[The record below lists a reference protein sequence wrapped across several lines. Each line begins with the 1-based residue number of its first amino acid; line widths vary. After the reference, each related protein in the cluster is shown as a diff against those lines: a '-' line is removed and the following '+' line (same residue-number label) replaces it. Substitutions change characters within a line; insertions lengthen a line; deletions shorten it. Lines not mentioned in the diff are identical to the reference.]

1 MGSASDVDYRI
12 MTNFVDFYTTMF
24 GFVNFRLYH
33 ALNLQY
39 PPKLPGLE
47 INETKD
53 DMAVEEY
60 NELVAA
66 LNHSLVGIAPPTE
79 EEVDEFPTVEG
90 SDKLE
95 EAKKEAK
102 AVQQLQCLFKGL
114 KFFISREV
122 PRESVVIVVRSCE
135 GEVSWDSSLFPG
147 ANYDETD
154 ESITHQI
161 VDRPMVEK
169 QYLSRYYIQPQWI
182 YDCVNFR
189 KLLPVED
196 YFIGANLPPHISPF
210 VTERFGDY
218 IPPEK
223 QMLLAQERG
232 EALTDKEEDEE
243 EEVEESSDD
252 DSEAENPKSES
263 ESKTVKEK
271 NGMGVSRGLVEP
283 SDSKA
288 LELEEKEHFR
298 FRELMIPNKNKRLY
312 KSMMKN

>member
-1 MGSASDVDYRI
+1 M
-12 MTNFVDFYTTMF
+12 
-24 GFVNFRLYH
+24 
-33 ALNLQY
+33 
-39 PPKLPGLE
+39 
-47 INETKD
+47 
-53 DMAVEEY
+53 
-60 NELVAA
+60 
-66 LNHSLVGIAPPTE
+66 
-79 EEVDEFPTVEG
+79 EG

-232 EALTDKEEDEE
+232 EALTGNTYFFNFSLD
-243 EEVEESSDD
+243 
-252 DSEAENPKSES
+252 
-263 ESKTVKEK
+263 
-271 NGMGVSRGLVEP
+271 LI
-283 SDSKA
+283 
-288 LELEEKEHFR
+288 LELIQF
-298 FRELMIPNKNKRLY
+298 LILNIIY
-312 KSMMKN
+312 